1 MQKPTSTR
9 RPVRSAMRCRLLIP
23 AATPLQIMDTDS
35 VEMDENGEPMEAVLS
50 SGRLHANLV
59 ATIAW

>member
-1 MQKPTSTR
+1 M
-9 RPVRSAMRCRLLIP
+9 
-23 AATPLQIMDTDS
+23 QIMDTDS

-50 SGRLHANLV
+50 SGKLHANLV

>member
-1 MQKPTSTR
+1 MS
-9 RPVRSAMRCRLLIP
+9 P
-23 AATPLQIMDTDS
+23 AAALQIMDTES

-50 SGRLHANLV
+50 SVKLHANLV